1 MTDRTIMSAWE
12 VAQEL
17 DRKVIAVKRDME
29 AGKMPGEC
37 LPLGERKTTWVVQ
50 REVFKSWMNRP
61 VIDEDN
67 DQADG
72 DEIAVAPIGDEYV
85 SDTLPE
91 GTKMHLVLVDGMWVE
106 QVPNPEDY

>member
-17 DRKVIAVKRDME
+17 DRKVTAVKRDME

-61 VIDEDN
+61 IIDEDN

-72 DEIAVAPIGDEYV
+72 DEIA
-85 SDTLPE
+85 PE